1 MKFQEILIRDM
12 ESTNGQLKTG
22 LFLCDKDMDADRLGN
37 IFRRWVDIFFH
48 LLLILGNYME
58 FNEN

>member
-1 MKFQEILIRDM
+1 M
-12 ESTNGQLKTG
+12 ESTSGQLKTG

-58 FNEN
+58 FDEN